1 LAFFVSTTL
10 EVVEFSPPRRLVSR
24 STEGVRSVT
33 TWALETVTN
42 GTLVRYSGEYQ
53 LPFGM
58 RLLGD
63 RVVEQVVSTQVRASL
78 ANLNRIFTSEHPKC

>member
-1 LAFFVSTTL
+1 MAFFVSTTL
-10 EVVEFSPPRRLVSR
+10 EIVEFDPPRRMVSR
-24 STEGVRSVT
+24 STEGIRSVT
-33 TWALETVTN
+33 IWALEPATN
-42 GTLVRYSGEYQ
+42 GTMVRFEGEYQ

-78 ANLNRIFTSEHPKC
+78 ANLARIFTSERP

>member
-1 LAFFVSTTL
+1 M
-10 EVVEFSPPRRLVSR
+10 VSR

-33 TWALETVTN
+33 TWALQPASE
-42 GTLVRYSGEYQ
+42 GTLVRFHGEYQ

-78 ANLNRIFTSEHPKC
+78 GNLIRIFTSGLP